1 MFERIKKL
9 TGIKLRP
16 KDMRD
21 VFASTVETDDAR
33 VLMALM
39 RHTNLTTTTKYIRA
53 MHERM
58 KDAVS
63 GLGKT
68 RRITLGENL
77 GENKNAIPWQ
87 KSAENYSIRL
97 MTELLKNGLTQE
109 KLERFLSGG
118 GQTRTVDSADMS
130 RVRVSPTIWIQ

>member
-1 MFERIKKL
+1 MFERIQKV

-21 VFASTVETDDAR
+21 IFASTVETDDAR

-39 RHTNLTTTTKYIRA
+39 RHTNLTTTTKYLRA

-58 KDAVS
+58 KEAVS

-68 RRITLGENL
+68 SGKILGENL
-77 GENKNAIPWQ
+77 GESQNALRGQ
-87 KSAENYSIRL
+87 KSA
-97 MTELLKNGLTQE
+97 KNDSFRIFPTRRR
-109 KLERFLSGG
+109 KLG
-118 GQTRTVDSADMS
+118 
-130 RVRVSPTIWIQ
+130 